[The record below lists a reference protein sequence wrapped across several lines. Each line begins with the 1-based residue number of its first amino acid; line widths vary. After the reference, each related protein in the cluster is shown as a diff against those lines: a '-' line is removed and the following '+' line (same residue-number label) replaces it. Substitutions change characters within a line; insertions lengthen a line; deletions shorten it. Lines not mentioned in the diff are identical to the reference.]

1 MEIYSQVWFNK
12 GYINRRYYGCK
23 MINMEAIQDFD
34 DYYIDG
40 NKEQRVNY
48 VKLRKKMERVDA
60 WGSSRNS
67 FSV

>member
-1 MEIYSQVWFNK
+1 
-12 GYINRRYYGCK
+12 

-40 NKEQRVNY
+40 NKEQR
-48 VKLRKKMERVDA
+48 KAQESLRKKMERVDA
-60 WGSSRNS
+60 WESSRNS